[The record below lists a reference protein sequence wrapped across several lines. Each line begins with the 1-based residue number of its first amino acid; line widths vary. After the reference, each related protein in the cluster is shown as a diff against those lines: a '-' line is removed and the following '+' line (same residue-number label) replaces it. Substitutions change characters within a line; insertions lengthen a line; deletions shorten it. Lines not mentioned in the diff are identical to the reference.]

1 MATTKVKGTSKKIK
15 ELKGIKPKK
24 IEEKE
29 LAGLQVVIR
38 TIDRLTNDIG
48 RMETQKYSM
57 LVAMQKVQ
65 EEINTKRGEFMEK
78 YGSDNINIQTGEIAY
93 PEETT
98 NTEDNGEVNS

>member
-1 MATTKVKGTSKKIK
+1 MATTKTKGTNSKIK
-15 ELKGIKPKK
+15 ELKGVKPEK

-78 YGSDNINIQTGEIAY
+78 YGSDNINIQTGEISY
-93 PEETT
+93 PEETP
-98 NTEDNGEVNS
+98 NTENNGETNS